1 MTRNGIRQLLSK
13 WWSASN
19 YFIHII
25 YLPGKTRSWGGINI
39 GKPRWKV

>member
-25 YLPGKTRSWGGINI
+25 YLPGKTRSWEESTSGSPV
-39 GKPRWKV
+39 GK